1 MYCILFLVG
10 RFGPEVL
17 EIPNA
22 RWVRVAAI
30 VKPLNY
36 LGLNLLNSHA
46 LGSQSCTSQSQGSQS
61 TLVSECTGSSL
72 QHFPLHT
79 VGEAGHMNPGHLKAA
94 YLAKWVYQLKQEELT
109 GLGGLL
115 NINLHVLRQMGDEN
129 PTPVQWAVLE
139 DEDAFYVTFKGTD
152 NFVDVVI
159 DFDLTLTDFC
169 DMRVHNGISG
179 GLQHKPPDGKSVLD
193 ELEECLGSVSV
204 QNAKEVILCGH
215 SLGGG
220 YAILA
225 ALFLLYR
232 GFHVTQ
238 VVTFG
243 APQVLVPDMDNPGC
257 RWLDEITTLYVK
269 LGLGIPLRKLK

>member
-1 MYCILFLVG
+1 MLK
-10 RFGPEVL
+10 
-17 EIPNA
+17 IPNA
-22 RWVRVAAI
+22 LLTSVAAL
-30 VKPLNY
+30 VKPL
-36 LGLNLLNSHA
+36 L
-46 LGSQSCTSQSQGSQS
+46 LGSRSSTSQSSSVAVSSELGESGSAS
-61 TLVSECTGSSL
+61 RINRGAP
-72 QHFPLHT
+72 FPFEM
-79 VGEAGHMNPGHLKAA
+79 VGEAGRVHPGHLKAA
-94 YLAKWVYQLKQEELT
+94 YLAKWVYQLRQEELT

-115 NINLHVLRQMGDEN
+115 NIHLHVLRRMGDEN